1 MSSSTAA
8 AVPSRAAPAA
18 SAADERRS
26 AATASVALYGFVAWI
41 GTHIAFVL
49 FVLWAYLP
57 ERVLH
62 RLGVLY
68 YPSQYWAL
76 ALPCHLMVSVAALYA
91 AYWIYNLSRL
101 PPLDDFANVIDEFSN
116 APDERDLAARG
127 QQERIPPIYDLP
139 ITHVNAVLFPRRP
152 AGRAGASSLAG

>member
-1 MSSSTAA
+1 MSSSTAAAVPSTAA

-101 PPLDDFANVIDEFSN
+101 PPLDDECVESGVATEGS
-116 APDERDLAARG
+116 
-127 QQERIPPIYDLP
+127 
-139 ITHVNAVLFPRRP
+139 RRM
-152 AGRAGASSLAG
+152 A

>member
-1 MSSSTAA
+1 MEAA
-8 AVPSRAAPAA
+8 AEVLMYPVNA
-18 SAADERRS
+18 
-26 AATASVALYGFVAWI
+26 VALWSRRAQVYG
-41 GTHIAFVL
+41 
-49 FVLWAYLP
+49 
-57 ERVLH
+57 
-62 RLGVLY
+62 
-68 YPSQYWAL
+68 
-76 ALPCHLMVSVAALYA
+76 A

-152 AGRAGASSLAG
+152 AGRAGASSSAG

>member
-1 MSSSTAA
+1 MYK
-8 AVPSRAAPAA
+8 RQ
-18 SAADERRS
+18 
-26 AATASVALYGFVAWI
+26 
-41 GTHIAFVL
+41 VL

-152 AGRAGASSLAG
+152 AGRAGASSSAG

>member
-1 MSSSTAA
+1 M
-8 AVPSRAAPAA
+8 
-18 SAADERRS
+18 
-26 AATASVALYGFVAWI
+26 
-41 GTHIAFVL
+41 L
-49 FVLWAYLP
+49 FVLWSFLP

-152 AGRAGASSLAG
+152 ASRAAASSSAG